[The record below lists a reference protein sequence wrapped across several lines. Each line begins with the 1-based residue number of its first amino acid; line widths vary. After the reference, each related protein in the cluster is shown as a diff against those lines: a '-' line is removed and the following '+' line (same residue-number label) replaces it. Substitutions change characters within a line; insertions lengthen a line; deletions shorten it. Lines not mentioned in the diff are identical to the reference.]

1 MTIEQD
7 LTADIFKMIMR
18 IQSLGMGFSIADIV
32 MLCDNGGNANNE
44 QLLENLEKY
53 YKENKTN

>member
-44 QLLENLEKY
+44 QLLEKLVLY
-53 YKENKTN
+53 LKEHE